1 MNWSDLWRFGEW
13 CHCIGLNELS
23 ESLRS
28 QLKTDFSSQSSNKH
42 TLARCNK
49 NQLGSLL
56 IKESTSSKTASWI
69 ETHPVPP
76 PTWWALGSILEH
88 QDEKW
93 HSLRSPPLM
102 MTLSWRS
109 HFFPSHQPA
118 GASHFW
124 LSKYERGNF
133 ESMIENWQNL
143 SKSQYLDKRILKKN
157 KYGVSVDWSLWVWG
171 PESSKDCPL
180 SLSPPEP
187 QPLRRHFMCLTPGQS
202 STTLYHQS
210 TTLWRRILSWFR

>member
-13 CHCIGLNELS
+13 CHCNGLNELS

-49 NQLGSLL
+49 NQLRSLL

-109 HFFPSHQPA
+109 HFFPSLF
-118 GASHFW
+118 SHISHHF
-124 LSKYERGNF
+124 YNGGPR
-133 ESMIENWQNL
+133 
-143 SKSQYLDKRILKKN
+143 KKKFDN
-157 KYGVSVDWSLWVWG
+157 KGGPRVEKDWEVL
-171 PESSKDCPL
+171 P
-180 SLSPPEP
+180 
-187 QPLRRHFMCLTPGQS
+187 
-202 STTLYHQS
+202 
-210 TTLWRRILSWFR
+210 